1 MDQIANVN
9 KTYLVYFLGF
19 FAVIFQVLAWYS
31 HTIFP
36 DNYSMYLIIILSWLI
51 ALIEF
56 IFLVP
61 AINIA
66 HKNNLNLTLFTV
78 YKIAIFFVCFSL
90 FNTFV
95 LGAGFLPKYL
105 IAYLLMGFSV
115 YLLS

>member
-1 MDQIANVN
+1 MDQINN
-9 KTYLVYFLGF
+9 IDKTYLVYALGF
-19 FAVIFQVLAWYS
+19 IAVVFQVAAWYS

-36 DNYSMYLIIILSWLI
+36 DNYSMTAIILLSWLI

-66 HKNNLNLTLFTV
+66 HKSNLNLTLFTV
-78 YKIAIFFVCFSL
+78 YKIAIFFIFFSL
-90 FNTFV
+90 FNTCI
-95 LGAGFLPKYL
+95 LGAEFLPKYL
-105 IAYLLMGFSV
+105 LAYLLMSFSI